1 MSNSLENQI
10 NIVVSELPVAV
21 RLDVYLAG
29 LESLNLTRSFIGT
42 LIEDGQILL
51 NVKAVKASHKVKNG
65 DAISINLPPPRSL
78 DILPEA
84 IPLNII
90 FEDEYLLVLNKQ
102 AGLVVHPSSNTVNG
116 TLVNA
121 LLHHCKDSL
130 SQINGVLRP
139 GIVHRLDKDTTGL
152 MLACKNDLAHKRLAE
167 QIKNREVERYYQT
180 LVLGNLRETSGSVI
194 KPIGRDHNDRK
205 RMRTFETLE
214 HARYAKTYWQL
225 LKRYKYKASQDP
237 FTLLECKLD
246 TGRTHQI
253 RVHMNYIKH
262 PIIGDAVYG
271 IEKNKLKAYRP
282 LLHSYKLEFTHP
294 ITEERLKFETDLPED
309 FKTSL
314 SFLEENLH

>member
-10 NIVVSELPVAV
+10 NIVVSELPVVV

-42 LIEDGQILL
+42 LIEDGQISL
-51 NVKAVKASHKVKNG
+51 NAKVVKASHKVKNS

-130 SQINGVLRP
+130 SQINGVLRH
-139 GIVHRLDKDTTGL
+139 V
-152 MLACKNDLAHKRLAE
+152 
-167 QIKNREVERYYQT
+167 
-180 LVLGNLRETSGSVI
+180 S
-194 KPIGRDHNDRK
+194 
-205 RMRTFETLE
+205 
-214 HARYAKTYWQL
+214 
-225 LKRYKYKASQDP
+225 
-237 FTLLECKLD
+237 
-246 TGRTHQI
+246 
-253 RVHMNYIKH
+253 
-262 PIIGDAVYG
+262 
-271 IEKNKLKAYRP
+271 
-282 LLHSYKLEFTHP
+282 
-294 ITEERLKFETDLPED
+294 
-309 FKTSL
+309 
-314 SFLEENLH
+314 

>member
-10 NIVVSELPVAV
+10 NLLVTELPEAV

-42 LIEDGQILL
+42 LIEDGQIFL
-51 NVKAVKASHKVKNG
+51 NAKLVKSSHKVKNG
-65 DAISINLPPPRSL
+65 DNILINLPPPKNL
-78 DILPEA
+78 DVLPEP

-121 LLHHCKDSL
+121 LLYHCKDGL

-152 MLACKNDLAHKRLAE
+152 MLACKNDLAHRRLAE
-167 QIKNREVERYYQT
+167 QIKNREVERYYQA
-180 LVLGNLRETSGSVI
+180 LVLGNFKETSGSVI
-194 KPIGRDHNDRK
+194 KPIGRDHTDRK

-214 HARYAKTYWQL
+214 HAR
-225 LKRYKYKASQDP
+225 
-237 FTLLECKLD
+237 
-246 TGRTHQI
+246 
-253 RVHMNYIKH
+253 
-262 PIIGDAVYG
+262 
-271 IEKNKLKAYRP
+271 
-282 LLHSYKLEFTHP
+282 
-294 ITEERLKFETDLPED
+294 
-309 FKTSL
+309 
-314 SFLEENLH
+314 

>member
-1 MSNSLENQI
+1 MSNSFNNQTDI
-10 NIVVSELPVAV
+10 IVSELPAAV

-29 LESLNLTRSFIGT
+29 LESLNLTRSFIGI
-42 LIEDGQILL
+42 LIEGGQILL
-51 NVKAVKASHKVKNG
+51 NTKSVKASRKVKNS
-65 DAISINLPPPRSL
+65 DVISINLPPPKIL
-78 DILPEA
+78 EILPEA
-84 IPLNII
+84 IPLDII

-102 AGLVVHPSSNTVNG
+102 AGLVVHPSANTVNG

-121 LLHHCKDSL
+121 LLYHCKDGL

-152 MLACKNDLAHKRLAE
+152 MLACKNDLAHRRLAE
-167 QIKNREVERYYQT
+167 QIKSRQVERYYQT
-180 LVLGNLRETSGSVI
+180 LVLGNLKETSGSVI
-194 KPIGRDHNDRK
+194 KPIGRDPSDRK
-205 RMRTFETLE
+205 RMRIFETLE
-214 HARYAKTYWQL
+214 HARYAKTNWQL
-225 LKRYKYKASQDP
+225 LKRYRYKASQDP

-282 LLHSYKLEFTHP
+282 LLHSYKLELTHP
-294 ITEERLKFETDLPED
+294 ITEERLKFEIDLPED
-309 FKTSL
+309 FKVSL
-314 SFLEENLH
+314 SFLEENLR

>member
-10 NIVVSELPVAV
+10 NLLVTELPVAV

-29 LESLNLTRSFIGT
+29 LGSLNLTRSFIGT

-51 NVKAVKASHKVKNG
+51 NAKSAKASSKVKNG
-65 DAISINLPPPRSL
+65 DTISVNLPPPKNL

-84 IPLNII
+84 IPLDII

-121 LLHHCKDSL
+121 LLYHCKDSL

-214 HARYAKTYWQL
+214 HARYAKTNWQL

-237 FTLLECKLD
+237 FALLECKLD

-282 LLHSYKLEFTHP
+282 LLHSYKLEFIHP
-294 ITEERLKFETDLPED
+294 ITEERLKFEIDLPED
-309 FKTSL
+309 FKVSL